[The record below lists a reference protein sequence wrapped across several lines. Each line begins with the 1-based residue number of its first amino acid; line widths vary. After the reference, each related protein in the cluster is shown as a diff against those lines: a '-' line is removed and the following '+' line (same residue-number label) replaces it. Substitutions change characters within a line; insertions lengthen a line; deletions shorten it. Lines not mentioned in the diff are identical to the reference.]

1 MVIEKLKR
9 SFYELYYIKKSIE
22 TLNKNIELLKKL
34 EKTAEIR
41 YQVGQ
46 GVQQDVWKAQLE
58 ISKLIE
64 RLEILKRMQGTTIA
78 VINSILNRPAD
89 APMGEPMDFDKTSF
103 SYSLEDLL
111 KMAEDNSPEL
121 KKNERIIE
129 REKYNLTYSK
139 LQYLPNFSLNFG
151 FGERGSLDTLWVAG
165 IGVEVPLYFWRKQS
179 AGVREARWRVSS
191 AVHSLQNVKETL
203 FAEIRSA
210 YLDVTTA
217 DGLLNLY
224 KTGIIPQ
231 SFSALESSMAS
242 YSVGKVD
249 FLTVVTNVITLL
261 EYELG
266 YYEKLV
272 EYEKGIA
279 KLEVLTGNQFAT
291 PSFESED

>member
-1 MVIEKLKR
+1 
-9 SFYELYYIKKSIE
+9 
-22 TLNKNIELLKKL
+22 
-34 EKTAEIR
+34 
-41 YQVGQ
+41 
-46 GVQQDVWKAQLE
+46 
-58 ISKLIE
+58 
-64 RLEILKRMQGTTIA
+64 
-78 VINSILNRPAD
+78 
-89 APMGEPMDFDKTSF
+89 
-103 SYSLEDLL
+103 
-111 KMAEDNSPEL
+111 
-121 KKNERIIE
+121 
-129 REKYNLTYSK
+129 
-139 LQYLPNFSLNFG
+139 
-151 FGERGSLDTLWVAG
+151 
-165 IGVEVPLYFWRKQS
+165 
-179 AGVREARWRVSS
+179 VREARWRVSS

-217 DGLLNLY
+217 EGLLNLY

-231 SFSALESSMAS
+231 SSSALESSMAS

-291 PSFESED
+291 PSFGSED